1 MEPGQ
6 MSDIHV
12 ITPEQ
17 PQAEHAV
24 APGRRIIARS
34 KKHPQAP
41 ASLEPPPQYESE
53 ALLAGGE
60 EALIIHRNETYRLRR
75 TWTGK
80 LILTK

>member
-1 MEPGQ
+1 
-6 MSDIHV
+6 MSQIH
-12 ITPEQ
+12 ILTPDAP
-17 PQAEHAV
+17 PQGDAASSRHLA
-24 APGRRIIARS
+24 AHDGRR
-34 KKHPQAP
+34 P
-41 ASLEPPPQYESE
+41 ATALNAEPPPQYESE